1 VKWAA
6 LAIALGAI
14 APVASWLR
22 HNPHQA
28 PKIWIL
34 MGFLPFAVGPF
45 HLYMAAISWAEWP
58 GYVKGVELSILDILA
73 LALYFSLPHG
83 GSAIPFRT
91 SMALYFLAVLLSA
104 FQSPVPVAAL
114 FYPWQLA
121 RMFLVYAV
129 VAKAMVD
136 ERVAPALLTG
146 MTVGLCFAA
155 WEALW
160 ERFGL
165 GILQVGGSFGHQ
177 NLLGLMS
184 HFVVF
189 PWFALLLAGERGW
202 RPVVS
207 PLVGLVVQVLT
218 VSRATVGLAG
228 AGYVGLLVLSVLR
241 RWTFR
246 KALILA
252 AGVVVMCLLI
262 PITISSFDERF
273 SKQVT
278 TNYDERAAFENAA
291 EMMISDHPLGVGANY
306 YVVAANTGGYN
317 NRAGVAPV
325 IGSESTNVHNIYY
338 LVTAETGYIG
348 LATFVLMLLQ
358 PLVVAFRCG
367 WRNRGDRRGDLLL
380 GLGISLFVIYVHS
393 YFEWIFIT
401 FSPQYMFA
409 LDVGLVAGLATQLGY
424 WRSQAGNRVGAVDK
438 VAPIAKGVRS

>member
-136 ERVAPALLTG
+136 ERVAPA
-146 MTVGLCFAA
+146 
-155 WEALW
+155 
-160 ERFGL
+160 
-165 GILQVGGSFGHQ
+165 
-177 NLLGLMS
+177 
-184 HFVVF
+184 
-189 PWFALLLAGERGW
+189 
-202 RPVVS
+202 
-207 PLVGLVVQVLT
+207 
-218 VSRATVGLAG
+218 
-228 AGYVGLLVLSVLR
+228 
-241 RWTFR
+241 
-246 KALILA
+246 
-252 AGVVVMCLLI
+252 
-262 PITISSFDERF
+262 
-273 SKQVT
+273 
-278 TNYDERAAFENAA
+278 
-291 EMMISDHPLGVGANY
+291 
-306 YVVAANTGGYN
+306 
-317 NRAGVAPV
+317 
-325 IGSESTNVHNIYY
+325 
-338 LVTAETGYIG
+338 
-348 LATFVLMLLQ
+348 
-358 PLVVAFRCG
+358 
-367 WRNRGDRRGDLLL
+367 
-380 GLGISLFVIYVHS
+380 
-393 YFEWIFIT
+393 
-401 FSPQYMFA
+401 
-409 LDVGLVAGLATQLGY
+409 
-424 WRSQAGNRVGAVDK
+424 
-438 VAPIAKGVRS
+438 